1 MPNLFLSYSRKDLP
15 VVQQLEQ
22 ALQANGHTVWRDL
35 ESIRGGEH
43 WPKAI
48 GKGIAANDFFVLA
61 WSLHSAQSHFVEF
74 EWNTAL
80 ALKKIIIPCLLD
92 DTALPPS
99 LRAING
105 IHFQDFANGVSAL
118 LKSLQQ
124 SLPDV
129 APAQQAKVLA
139 KLQTLKTEAP
149 EKVVTE
155 AKAIFAQHG
164 WNVQGNVYQA
174 AGDIHVTLPPPA
186 EAPKKKL
193 LEKWQTWVGLIGG
206 ILAILAALTELPE
219 KVVKMTEI
227 FWSKPEDSIEN
238 AATATMQVLAGQIQ
252 DENGRPLPGVI
263 VTLPDHEKTDTTNT
277 YGRYRFEILALPFEP
292 VKLQAFKPDSDY
304 EPINRDVAVS
314 GKPDTFQMQ
323 KIGRNQ

>member
-15 VVQQLEQ
+15 AVQQLEQ
-22 ALQANGHTVWRDL
+22 ALQANGHSVWRDL
-35 ESIRGGEH
+35 ESIRGGEQ

-48 GKGIAANDFFVLA
+48 GEGIAANDFFVLA
-61 WSLHSAQSHFVEF
+61 WSQHAGQSHFVEF

-80 ALKKIIIPCLLD
+80 ALKKTIVPCLLD
-92 DTALPPS
+92 DTPLPPS

-118 LKSLQQ
+118 LKALQQ
-124 SLPDV
+124 SLPEV
-129 APAQQAKVLA
+129 VQEQQASVLA
-139 KLQTLKTEAP
+139 KLQTLKAEAP
-149 EKVVTE
+149 EKVVAE
-155 AKAIFAQHG
+155 AKTIFAQHG

-219 KVVKMTEI
+219 KVVKMAGV
-227 FWSKPEDSIEN
+227 FGSKPEDSIEN
-238 AATATMQVLAGQIQ
+238 AVATFSYLRVIVVDSTSRGPLEGVLLRVEELPVDTVLTGITTSDGSYHFRNVPAPINTQARVYAEREGYRGK
-252 DENGRPLPGVI
+252 NLYASLPGP
-263 VTLPDHEKTDTTNT
+263 L
-277 YGRYRFEILALPFEP
+277 RFELE
-292 VKLQAFKPDSDY
+292 
-304 EPINRDVAVS
+304 
-314 GKPDTFQMQ
+314 
-323 KIGRNQ
+323 KIK